1 MDNISSSGNSAS
13 VATGFNAGVMVSQHT
28 QTMTSEQ
35 LAELLQIEHNEFR
48 KKANAMA
55 AKGLLEFREENSR
68 NPLGG
73 RPRLVMHFDKRNS
86 MVISAKLNDQLLVA
100 VVDRWMELER
110 PASTPQIPQTYSE
123 ALRLAADLSEQN
135 THLQLVVSEQAPK
148 VEALER
154 ISQARGTMCLT
165 DAAKH
170 LGIQR
175 KQLLA
180 WMRENRWIYRREGST
195 RWVAYQPREAA
206 GLLEHKVTVLG
217 LDEEGGRRLASQV
230 LVTPKGLTVL
240 AQKIGGQGNGR

>member
-1 MDNISSSGNSAS
+1 MDNPTTQGNSHH
-13 VATGFNAGVMVSQHT
+13 VAPCFGVGVMVSRNA
-28 QTMTSEQ
+28 TMTSEQ
-35 LAELLQIEHNEFR
+35 LAELLQIEHNELR

-55 AKGLLEFREENSR
+55 AKGLLEFREESAR

-86 MVISAKLNDQLLVA
+86 MVIAAKLNDQLLAA
-100 VVDRWMELER
+100 VVDRWIALEQ
-110 PASTPQIPQTYSE
+110 PASSLQIPQNYSE

-135 THLQLVVSEQAPK
+135 NHLQLVVSEQAPK

-170 LGIQR
+170 LGVQR
-175 KQLLA
+175 KQLLE
-180 WMRENRWIYRREGST
+180 WMREHRWIYRREGST

-217 LDEEGGRRLASQV
+217 TEDDGEQRLASQV
-230 LVTPKGLTVL
+230 RVTPKGLAML
-240 AQKIGGQGNGR
+240 AQKIGGVL

>member
-1 MDNISSSGNSAS
+1 MDDSLNPSISAN
-13 VATGFNAGVMVSQHT
+13 VATGFSVGAMVSQHA
-28 QTMTSEQ
+28 QTMSSREI
-35 LAELLQIEHNEFR
+35 AELVGSRHDKVKQSIERLAQRGVIGLPPMGEVRNHVGQSVAEYRVGKRDSYVIVAQLCPEFT
-48 KKANAMA
+48 A
-55 AKGLLEFREENSR
+55 
-68 NPLGG
+68 
-73 RPRLVMHFDKRNS
+73 RL
-86 MVISAKLNDQLLVA
+86 
-100 VVDRWMELER
+100 VDRWQALEEEVVR
-110 PASTPQIPQTYSE
+110 QPAIPQTYSE

-230 LVTPKGLTVL
+230 LVTPKGLAAL
-240 AQKIGGQGNGR
+240 AVKMGACR

>member
-1 MDNISSSGNSAS
+1 MDNPTTQGNSHH
-13 VATGFNAGVMVSQHT
+13 VAPCFGVGALVSRNA
-28 QTMTSEQ
+28 TMTSEQ

-48 KKANAMA
+48 KKANLMA
-55 AKGLLEFREENSR
+55 AKGLLEFREESAR

-86 MVISAKLNDQLLVA
+86 MVIAAKLNDQLLAA
-100 VVDRWMELER
+100 VVDRWIALEQ
-110 PASTPQIPQTYSE
+110 PAGSLQIPQSYSE

-135 THLQLVVSEQAPK
+135 SHLQLVVSEQAPK

-170 LGIQR
+170 LGMQR
-175 KQLLA
+175 KRLLE
-180 WMRENRWIYRREGST
+180 WMREHRWIYRREGST
-195 RWVAYQPREAA
+195 RWVAYQPREAS

-217 LDEEGGRRLASQV
+217 TEDDGEQRLASQV
-230 LVTPKGLTVL
+230 RVTPKGLAVL
-240 AQKIGGQGNGR
+240 AQKIGGVR

>member
-1 MDNISSSGNSAS
+1 MDNSTTQGNSRP
-13 VATGFNAGVMVSQHT
+13 VVTGFGVGGLVAQQA

-35 LAELLQIEHNEFR
+35 LAELLQIEHNELR

-55 AKGLLEFREENSR
+55 SKGLLEFREESAH

-100 VVDRWMELER
+100 VVDRWIELER
-110 PASTPQIPQTYSE
+110 PASPAPIPQTYSD

-135 THLQLVVSEQAPK
+135 SHLQLVVSEQAPK
-148 VEALER
+148 VEALAR

-170 LGIQR
+170 LGVQR
-175 KQLLA
+175 KVLLA
-180 WMRENRWIYRREGST
+180 WMRENRWIYRREGSA

-217 LDEEGGRRLASQV
+217 LEEDGERRLASQV
-230 LVTPKGLTVL
+230 LVTPKGLAAL
-240 AQKIGGQGNGR
+240 AVKIGGVL